1 MLHELR
7 IYETMPGKLPALNDR
22 FANHTTGFF
31 KNHGIGMLGF
41 WTDEIGDSNK
51 LTYILSFDSMAD
63 REQKMTAFQAD
74 RAWQEVRAETEQDGP
89 FVARVLNTFLQLTP
103 YSPEPKVSTNLQ
115 ELRTYE
121 AVPGNL
127 PALNDRF
134 ANHTSALF
142 EKHGVAFVS
151 VTQQFSTANS
161 MGKLVL
167 NILMSFSEF
176 ERDMISERI
185 RDKAQATRRRGMWTG
200 GRPILGY
207 DVVDKKLVVSEDEA
221 QQVRGTFELY
231 LERGSLREAEAE
243 VELARSIAQP
253 GLVAYR
259 QATSDPVTGKPCV
272 IMELC
277 SGIDL
282 TGRAGIGRGG

>member
-7 IYETMPGKLPALNDR
+7 VYETMPGKLPALNDR

-89 FVARVLNTFLQLTP
+89 FVSRVLNTFLQLTP
-103 YSPEPKVSTNLQ
+103 YSPQPKVSTNVQ

-142 EKHGVAFVS
+142 QKHGMEVVGFWTEVVGTS
-151 VTQQFSTANS
+151 NQ
-161 MGKLVL
+161 LVY
-167 NILMSFSEF
+167 M
-176 ERDMISERI
+176 
-185 RDKAQATRRRGMWTG
+185 
-200 GRPILGY
+200 LGY
-207 DVVDKKLVVSEDEA
+207 DGLGAREESWGAFQNDSDWQKARAASEVNGPLVK
-221 QQVRGTFELY
+221 
-231 LERGSLREAEAE
+231 
-243 VELARSIAQP
+243 RSHNRMI
-253 GLVAYR
+253 R
-259 QATSDPVTGKPCV
+259 RTSYSP
-272 IMELC
+272 
-277 SGIDL
+277 
-282 TGRAGIGRGG
+282 

>member
-103 YSPEPKVSTNLQ
+103 YSPEPKVSTKVQ

-142 EKHGVAFVS
+142 QKHGMEVVGFWTEVVGTS
-151 VTQQFSTANS
+151 NQ
-161 MGKLVL
+161 LVY
-167 NILMSFSEF
+167 M
-176 ERDMISERI
+176 
-185 RDKAQATRRRGMWTG
+185 
-200 GRPILGY
+200 LGY
-207 DVVDKKLVVSEDEA
+207 DGLGAREESWGAFQNDPDWQKARAASEVNGPLVKRSHN
-221 QQVRGTFELY
+221 RI
-231 LERGSLREAEAE
+231 LR
-243 VELARSIAQP
+243 RT
-253 GLVAYR
+253 AY
-259 QATSDPVTGKPCV
+259 SP
-272 IMELC
+272 
-277 SGIDL
+277 
-282 TGRAGIGRGG
+282 

>member
-7 IYETMPGKLPALNDR
+7 VYETMPGKLPALNDR

-103 YSPEPKVSTNLQ
+103 YSPLPKISTNVQ

-142 EKHGVAFVS
+142 QKHGMEVVGFWTEVVGTS
-151 VTQQFSTANS
+151 NQ
-161 MGKLVL
+161 LVY
-167 NILMSFSEF
+167 M
-176 ERDMISERI
+176 
-185 RDKAQATRRRGMWTG
+185 
-200 GRPILGY
+200 LGY
-207 DVVDKKLVVSEDEA
+207 DGLGAREESWGAFQNDADWQKARAASEVNGPLVK
-221 QQVRGTFELY
+221 
-231 LERGSLREAEAE
+231 
-243 VELARSIAQP
+243 RSHNRIIRRT
-253 GLVAYR
+253 AY
-259 QATSDPVTGKPCV
+259 SP
-272 IMELC
+272 
-277 SGIDL
+277 
-282 TGRAGIGRGG
+282 

>member
-7 IYETMPGKLPALNDR
+7 VYETMPGKLPALNDR

-89 FVARVLNTFLQLTP
+89 FVARVLNTFLQLTA
-103 YSPEPKVSTNLQ
+103 YSPEPKVTTNVQ

-134 ANHTSALF
+134 ANHTNALF
-142 EKHGVAFVS
+142 QKHGIEVVGFWTEVVGTS
-151 VTQQFSTANS
+151 NQ
-161 MGKLVL
+161 LVY
-167 NILMSFSEF
+167 M
-176 ERDMISERI
+176 
-185 RDKAQATRRRGMWTG
+185 
-200 GRPILGY
+200 LGY
-207 DVVDKKLVVSEDEA
+207 GGLGDREERWGAFQNDADWQKARAASEVNGPLVK
-221 QQVRGTFELY
+221 
-231 LERGSLREAEAE
+231 
-243 VELARSIAQP
+243 RSHNRMIRRT
-253 GLVAYR
+253 AYSPR
-259 QATSDPVTGKPCV
+259 
-272 IMELC
+272 
-277 SGIDL
+277 
-282 TGRAGIGRGG
+282 

>member
-7 IYETMPGKLPALNDR
+7 VYETMPGKLPALNDR

-31 KNHGIGMLGF
+31 KNYGIGMLGF

-63 REQKMTAFQAD
+63 RDQKMTAFQAD

-89 FVARVLNTFLQLTP
+89 FVARVLNTFLQLTS
-103 YSPEPKVSTNLQ
+103 YSPQPKISTNVQ

-142 EKHGVAFVS
+142 QKHGMEVVGFWTEVVGTS
-151 VTQQFSTANS
+151 NQ
-161 MGKLVL
+161 LVY
-167 NILMSFSEF
+167 M
-176 ERDMISERI
+176 
-185 RDKAQATRRRGMWTG
+185 
-200 GRPILGY
+200 LGY
-207 DVVDKKLVVSEDEA
+207 DGLGAREKSWGAFQNDPDWQKARAASEVNGPLVK
-221 QQVRGTFELY
+221 
-231 LERGSLREAEAE
+231 
-243 VELARSIAQP
+243 RSHNRMIRRT
-253 GLVAYR
+253 AYSPR
-259 QATSDPVTGKPCV
+259 
-272 IMELC
+272 
-277 SGIDL
+277 
-282 TGRAGIGRGG
+282 